1 MKPPAKLYLIDTNVI
16 LRYLLGDHKIFS
28 PKAKAFMEL
37 VSQGTKK
44 AEIPSVVIVECI
56 YVMERFYKVPRSEI
70 VETLSKILNFSGVV
84 NSDKSEILEALLK
97 YANTNTDIVDCMLA
111 AQSSPEKVII
121 SFDKD
126 FDKLNAISETI

>member
-1 MKPPAKLYLIDTNVI
+1 MK
-16 LRYLLGDHKIFS
+16 
-28 PKAKAFMEL
+28 L

-44 AEIPSVVIVECI
+44 AEIPSVVIVECV
-56 YVMERFYKVPRSEI
+56 YVMEKFYKIPKNEI
-70 VETLSKILNFSGVV
+70 VDTLSKTLNFSGII
-84 NSDKSEILEALLK
+84 NRDKSEILEALLQ
-97 YANTNTDIVDCMLA
+97 YANSNTDVVDCMLA

>member
-16 LRYLLGDHKIFS
+16 LRYLLGDHKSFS

-37 VSQGTKK
+37 ISQGTKK
-44 AEIPSVVIVECI
+44 AEILSVVIVECV
-56 YVMERFYKVPRSEI
+56 YVMEKFYKIPGNEI
-70 VETLSKILNFSGVV
+70 VDTLSKILNFSGIV

-111 AQSSPEKVII
+111 AQSSPEKVIV

-126 FDKLNAISETI
+126 FNKLNAISETI

>member
-1 MKPPAKLYLIDTNVI
+1 MKPPAKVYLIDTNVI

-44 AEIPSVVIVECI
+44 AEIPSVVIVECV
-56 YVMERFYKVPRSEI
+56 YVMEKFYKIPKNEI
-70 VETLSKILNFSGVV
+70 VDTLSKILNFIGII
-84 NSDKSEILEALLK
+84 NRDKSEILEALLK
-97 YANTNTDIVDCMLA
+97 YANSNTDIVDCLLA
-111 AQSSPEKVII
+111 AISSPEKVII

-126 FDKLNAISETI
+126 KV

>member
-1 MKPPAKLYLIDTNVI
+1 MKQPAKVYLIDTNVI

-44 AEIPSVVIVECI
+44 AEIPSVVIVECV
-56 YVMERFYKVPRSEI
+56 YVMEKFYKIPKNEI
-70 VETLSKILNFSGVV
+70 VDTLSKILNFIGII
-84 NSDKSEILEALLK
+84 NRDKSEILEALLK
-97 YANTNTDIVDCMLA
+97 YANSNTDIVDCLLA
-111 AQSSPEKVII
+111 AISSPEKVII

-126 FDKLNAISETI
+126 KV

>member
-16 LRYLLGDHKIFS
+16 LRYLLGDHKAFS

-44 AEIPSVVIVECI
+44 AGIPSVVIVECV
-56 YVMERFYKVPRSEI
+56 YVMEKFYKIPGNEI
-70 VETLSKILNFSGVV
+70 VDTLSKILNFSGIV
-84 NSDKSEILEALLK
+84 NPDKSEILEALLK

-111 AQSSPEKVII
+111 AQSSPEKVIV

-126 FDKLNAISETI
+126 FVKLKAISETI

>member
-16 LRYLLGDHKIFS
+16 LRYLLGDHKTFS

-37 VSQGTKK
+37 VSPGTKK
-44 AEIPSVVIVECI
+44 AEIPSVVIVECV
-56 YVMERFYKVPRSEI
+56 YVMEKFYKIPRSEI
-70 VETLSKILNFSGVV
+70 VETLTKILNFSGIV
-84 NSDKSEILEALLK
+84 NLDKSEILEALLK
-97 YANTNTDIVDCMLA
+97 YANTTIDIVDCILA
-111 AQSSPEKVII
+111 AQSSPEKVIV

>member
-1 MKPPAKLYLIDTNVI
+1 MKPPAKVYLIDTNVI

-44 AEIPSVVIVECI
+44 AEIPSVVIVECV
-56 YVMERFYKVPRSEI
+56 YVMEKFYKIPKNEI
-70 VETLSKILNFSGVV
+70 VDTLSKTLNFSGII
-84 NSDKSEILEALLK
+84 NRDKSEILEALLQ
-97 YANTNTDIVDCMLA
+97 YANSTTDVVDCMLA

-126 FDKLNAISETI
+126 FDKLKAISETI

>member
-1 MKPPAKLYLIDTNVI
+1 MKQPAKAYLIDTNVI

-28 PKAKAFMEL
+28 PKAKTFMEL
-37 VSQGTKK
+37 ISQGIKK
-44 AEIPSVVIVECI
+44 AEIPSVVIVECV
-56 YVMERFYKVPRSEI
+56 YVMEKFYKIPKNEI
-70 VETLSKILNFSGVV
+70 VDTLSKILNFVGII
-84 NSDKSEILEALLK
+84 NRDKSEILEALLQ
-97 YANTNTDIVDCMLA
+97 YANSNPDVVDCILA

>member
-1 MKPPAKLYLIDTNVI
+1 MKPPAKVYLIDTNVI
-16 LRYLLGDHKIFS
+16 LRYLLGDHKSFS

-37 VSQGTKK
+37 ISQGTKK
-44 AEIPSVVIVECI
+44 AEIPSVVIVECV
-56 YVMERFYKVPRSEI
+56 YVMEKFYKIPGNEI
-70 VETLSKILNFSGVV
+70 VDTLSKILNFSGIV
-84 NSDKSEILEALLK
+84 NSDKSEILEALFK

-126 FDKLNAISETI
+126 FDKLKAISETI

>member
-16 LRYLLGDHKIFS
+16 LRYLLGDHKTFS

-37 VSQGTKK
+37 VSHGTKK
-44 AEIPSVVIVECI
+44 AEIPPVVIVECI

-70 VETLSKILNFSGVV
+70 VETLTKILNFSGVV

-97 YANTNTDIVDCMLA
+97 FAGTTIDIVDCILA

>member
-1 MKPPAKLYLIDTNVI
+1 MKPPAKVYLIDTNVI
-16 LRYLLGDHKIFS
+16 LRYLLGDHKSFS

-37 VSQGTKK
+37 ISQGTKK
-44 AEIPSVVIVECI
+44 AEIPSVVIVECV
-56 YVMERFYKVPRSEI
+56 YVMEKFYKIPRNEI
-70 VETLSKILNFSGVV
+70 VDTLTKIFNFSGIV
-84 NSDKSEILEALLK
+84 NPDKSEILEALLK
-97 YANTNTDIVDCMLA
+97 YAITNTDIVDCMLA

>member
-1 MKPPAKLYLIDTNVI
+1 MKQPAKAYLIDTNVI

-28 PKAKAFMEL
+28 PKAKTFMEL
-37 VSQGTKK
+37 ISQGIKK
-44 AEIPSVVIVECI
+44 TEIPSVVIVECV
-56 YVMERFYKVPRSEI
+56 YVMEKFYKIPKNEI
-70 VETLSKILNFSGVV
+70 VDTLSKILNFVGII
-84 NSDKSEILEALLK
+84 NRDKSEILEALLQ
-97 YANTNTDIVDCMLA
+97 YANSNPDVVDCILA